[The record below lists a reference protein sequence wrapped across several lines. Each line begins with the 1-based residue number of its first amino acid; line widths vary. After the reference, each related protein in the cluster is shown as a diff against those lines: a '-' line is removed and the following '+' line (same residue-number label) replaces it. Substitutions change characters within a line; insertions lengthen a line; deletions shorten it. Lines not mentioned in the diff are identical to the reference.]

1 VAIKSFF
8 IFVSSR
14 LERRGESEHEFIS
27 HPARASSKIKRE
39 DYDME
44 TGLAG
49 KVVVITGASGGIGS
63 ALAAQFASE
72 GANLV
77 LHYRS
82 SGANAEALQRDL
94 KSADS
99 IVLRA
104 DLTKEAEVHRMF
116 GKALKRFGRVDT
128 VIANAGSWESRDIPL
143 HQMSLGQWR
152 NTLDNVLLTA
162 FLTLRE
168 FFQIVVRQKRGN
180 ALLISSTAGVFG
192 EAGHCDYSA
201 AKSAMAFGLTRSLK
215 NEIARIAPT
224 TRGYCGGRV
233 NCICPGWTIVP
244 RTSEKLKDTKAIRR
258 VTSTMALP
266 KIGTPDDMASAAVFL
281 SSDKLAGHITGQTL
295 IIAGGM
301 EGRLLW
307 S

>member
-1 VAIKSFF
+1 
-8 IFVSSR
+8 
-14 LERRGESEHEFIS
+14 
-27 HPARASSKIKRE
+27 
-39 DYDME
+39 ME
-44 TGLAG
+44 TGLSG
-49 KVVVITGASGGIGS
+49 KVVVITGAAGGIGS
-63 ALAAQFASE
+63 AIAAQFASE

-82 SGANAEALQRDL
+82 SRANAEALRRQLR
-94 KSADS
+94 SADS

-104 DLTKEAEVHRMF
+104 DLTKEAEVRRMF
-116 GKALKRFGRVDT
+116 DRTLKRFGRVDT
-128 VIANAGSWESRDIPL
+128 VIANAGAWESRDIPL

-152 NTLDNVLLTA
+152 YTLDNVLTTS

-168 FFQIVVRQKRGN
+168 FFQIVARQKRGN
-180 ALLISSTAGVFG
+180 ALLVSSTAGVFG
-192 EAGHCDYSA
+192 EAGHCDYAA

-215 NEIARIAPT
+215 NEISKIAPT

-244 RTSEKLKDTKAIRR
+244 RTSGRLKDVKAIRR

-307 S
+307 PL